1 MLYLIEH
8 TYALPVGKNLQA
20 GLRRMI
26 VNVIDRRQALA
37 ITPFF
42 RLGFRPFFLFG
53 SVLAMLAIPLWIMGL
68 NGWFADWQPT
78 GGWLAW
84 HRHELLF
91 GFAAAIIAGFLL
103 TAVQTWTGFPG
114 LSGKPLMVLTALW
127 VAARVAWLV
136 GAPVWCVVLLDGLF
150 LPLVA
155 AQMARSVWPVR
166 QVRNYPLVVVL
177 VLLAIANGVTL
188 YGIATGNDQ
197 LQRQATVGGVWFV
210 AALMSMIGGR
220 VIPFFTQRGLL
231 RKDGVTPWPTLDWTI
246 LVGTALLSVTL
257 MFGWAMQTNS
267 LIGIAFFGLGVAH
280 LIRIV
285 RWYDAGIWHVPLLW
299 SLHIANAWIG
309 VACIAMALW
318 HFSVLANM
326 SLAVHALTVGAM
338 GGLILGMIARVT
350 LGHTG
355 RQLEPPKY
363 MTWAFV
369 LFNLGALSRV
379 VLVDWAYMPG
389 LWLAATCWALSF
401 AAYVWGYGPML
412 WRARVDG
419 HPG

>member
-1 MLYLIEH
+1 
-8 TYALPVGKNLQA
+8 
-20 GLRRMI
+20 MI

-42 RLGFRPFFLFG
+42 RLGFRPFFLLG

-114 LSGKPLMVLTALW
+114 LSGKPLIVLTALW
-127 VAARVAWLV
+127 IAARVAWLV

-166 QVRNYPLVVVL
+166 QVRNYPLVVIL

-197 LQRQATVGGVWFV
+197 LQRQATIGGVWFV

-231 RKDGVTPWPTLDWTI
+231 RKDGVTPWPKLDWAI

-267 LIGIAFFGLGVAH
+267 LIGIAFACLGVAH

-389 LWLAATCWALSF
+389 LWLAAMCWALSF

>member
-1 MLYLIEH
+1 M
-8 TYALPVGKNLQA
+8 
-20 GLRRMI
+20 
-26 VNVIDRRQALA
+26 NVIDRRQALA

-42 RLGFRPFFLFG
+42 RLGFRPFFLLG

-127 VAARVAWLV
+127 IAARVAWLV

-166 QVRNYPLVVVL
+166 QVRNYPLVVIL

-197 LQRQATVGGVWFV
+197 LQRQATIGGVWFV

-231 RKDGVTPWPTLDWTI
+231 RKDGVTPWPKLDWAI

-267 LIGIAFFGLGVAH
+267 LIGIAFACLGVAH

-389 LWLAATCWALSF
+389 LWLAAMCWTLSF